1 MPSLQPAGGHC
12 ATVRGCGRCT
22 TWSLIGRELRATS
35 LRAVG
40 WPSTTRICSVTTLS
54 WIGDPAVAPRMAFGD
69 ALVKALIGDGP
80 LLTLPG
86 WRPALL
92 MLTSGFAGLLP
103 ATAGRADPPD
113 FHHAPLSAASL
124 ENPYHGQASA
134 AQAGRE
140 LYAVHCAACHGRSAE
155 GTGNIPALARG
166 ALRRVSWA
174 QRGRHRQY
182 SGPGAWAGA
191 ERRGRRGFLVHHQ
204 RIQQRR
210 DAVMG
215 FATRTAALAARH
227 LSEDAGGCTH
237 RGPGT
242 RCRSHDTNHCAASA
256 GTVH

>member
-1 MPSLQPAGGHC
+1 
-12 ATVRGCGRCT
+12 
-22 TWSLIGRELRATS
+22 
-35 LRAVG
+35 
-40 WPSTTRICSVTTLS
+40 
-54 WIGDPAVAPRMAFGD
+54 MAFGD

-166 ALRRVSWA
+166 PVQNVADGEVFWFITKGSNSGAMPSWA
-174 QRGRHRQY
+174 
-182 SGPGAWAGA
+182 SLPA
-191 ERRGRRGFLVHHQ
+191 
-204 RIQQRR
+204 QQRWQL
-210 DAVMG
+210 V
-215 FATRTAALAARH
+215 TYLKTLVAA
-227 LSEDAGGCTH
+227 
-237 RGPGT
+237 PM
-242 RCRSHDTNHCAASA
+242 
-256 GTVH
+256 